1 MLPNAR
7 TTREILLDV
16 IRFHGD
22 LAAHY
27 ETLRNTVGEADM
39 QLLLE
44 YLYRHE
50 RSLQSAVRR
59 CGTELRDEA
68 LETPLEW
75 AASLPSA
82 RELPALEAQAIE
94 AVVRLGQ
101 QMDHTLITLY
111 ESLATSASN
120 DSVRR
125 LFRSLLVQ
133 ERHEKARLEMARLCL
148 HDI

>member
-1 MLPNAR
+1 MLPNVR

-22 LAAHY
+22 LAVHY
-27 ETLRNTVGEADM
+27 ETLRDAVDEADM

-50 RSLQSAVRR
+50 RNLQSSVRR

-75 AASLPSA
+75 THLPSA
-82 RELPALEAQAIE
+82 HELPLLESQAVE

-101 QMDHTLITLY
+101 QMDHTLIALY
-111 ESLATSASN
+111 ERLSVSAPN

-125 LFRSLLVQ
+125 LFRSLLMR
-133 ERHEKARLEMARLCL
+133 ERHEEARLEMASLCL
-148 HDI
+148 QDI